1 METLTPADYS
11 AMQAC
16 IDIMRRES
24 PDCANQIDAK
34 IKFEGYEAAG
44 EFAACHVQSDV
55 LKLRPWEVPPCNI
68 WGHHCANAIALRD
81 RLLAAGVSVFVPDP
95 MQAIDEAERAK
106 IETVK

>member
-24 PDCANQIDAK
+24 PDCAKQIDAK

-44 EFAACHVQSDV
+44 EFAACHVCLSTMRV
-55 LKLRPWEVPPCNI
+55 ILGYCRSIGMRHWISSSLHSASK
-68 WGHHCANAIALRD
+68 
-81 RLLAAGVSVFVPDP
+81 
-95 MQAIDEAERAK
+95 
-106 IETVK
+106 